1 MLTEYYFNNLS
12 LQEQRAYNTIRVA
25 LTNSDA
31 GCNVVGISS
40 AESAKNVWRSVVFDH
55 PEIINYPGLFCQP
68 IGTTNGEFRFIF
80 QYSEIDR
87 YAYEEKLNR
96 LINKIN
102 SKMPVNA
109 SDYVACKIIFDEL
122 ASFIEY
128 ENNTLTA
135 YLELDQKIKLE
146 NSSETEKIDFMRKH
160 STSFSPYGILM
171 NAKGVCQGIAK
182 LFKILC
188 DKFGIQCACVEAKTL
203 NCSADS
209 ANNHM
214 LNVVEING
222 ERTFVDVTNSL
233 KIKNLPVIKYDFF
246 LMSQRIINKTFTIV
260 GEFRCHNETLNYFVK
275 NRLRF
280 TSINDL
286 RSYLSSYTYRTT
298 NGEVRCHY
306 DGSKLND
313 KELEY
318 LFFYIINSHCREGHY
333 MPYASV
339 KNGFCT
345 GLIKSDSEA

>member
-12 LQEQRAYNTIRVA
+12 APEQSAYNIIRIA
-25 LTNSDA
+25 LTNSES
-31 GCNVVGISS
+31 GCTVTGISS
-40 AESAKNVWRSVVFDH
+40 GESAKDIWRSVVFDH

-68 IGTTNGEFRFIF
+68 LGTTSGEFRFTF

-102 SKMPVNA
+102 NKMSASA

-128 ENNTLTA
+128 EDNVLEE
-135 YLELDQKIKLE
+135 YLRLEQE
-146 NSSETEKIDFMRKH
+146 NSSETINFMREH
-160 STSFSPYGILM
+160 STSFSPYGVLM
-171 NAKGVCQGIAK
+171 NSKGVCQGIAK
-182 LFKILC
+182 LFKIIC
-188 DKFGIQCACVEAKTL
+188 DRFGVQCACVEAKTL

-222 ERTFVDVTNSL
+222 ERAFVDITNCL
-233 KIKNLPVIKYDFF
+233 KIKNLPIIKYDFF
-246 LMSQRIINKTFTIV
+246 LMTQRIINKTFTIA
-260 GEFRCHNETLNYFVK
+260 GEFQCTNETLNYFVK
-275 NRLRF
+275 NKLRF

-286 RSYLSSYTYRTT
+286 RAYLSSYTYKST

-306 DGSKLND
+306 DGSKLDD
-313 KELEY
+313 KELED
-318 LFFYIINSHCREGHY
+318 LFFYIINSHCREGHF